1 MRGRVN
7 LNFQQGGTK
16 KTTKN
21 KEIYPTF
28 GTSLMLFFSEMLKE
42 LLIFAHSTTAE
53 VLCYSWLLPEFCCA

>member
-1 MRGRVN
+1 MRGCVN
-7 LNFQQGGTK
+7 LNFQQGGTKK

-53 VLCYSWLLPEFCCA
+53 VL

>member
-1 MRGRVN
+1 MISLYARMCKSE
-7 LNFQQGGTK
+7 FPAGGNK
-16 KTTKN
+16 KKKTKN

-53 VLCYSWLLPEFCCA
+53 VL

>member
-1 MRGRVN
+1 MRGCVN

-16 KTTKN
+16 KTTKH

-53 VLCYSWLLPEFCCA
+53 VL